1 MEKYHRDDTYTVL
14 NKNESIAHVQRI
26 FRHRASKSK
35 SKAKDYEKNGEK
47 IRQKQR
53 EDHAKN
59 PEKKNKREREYH
71 AKNPEK
77 KNKKAREYHAKNKD
91 TINKKRREEY
101 AENPEPALQRS
112 HDHYQKNK
120 ETIKQRHSEYREKN
134 RDVINEKKRAKRR
147 KDRAAASSDT
157 AKMMRQLSEEY
168 NARAAKGE
176 DIIRAED
183 LLEPPIEVEIR
194 NDKNDHPVVYYK
206 TPTNEDPYKV
216 NDANVLTRLGIG
228 KGNKWVKPARIHATH
243 VPLEKMQ
250 LTDNK
255 MMVVSNEMIT
265 KQTQTSCD
273 LRMFGKWNHS
283 KHSKWYSGIGMK
295 NSIKFILR
303 HWKNCWRDGELI
315 ELFLHVY
322 FPTNK
327 VYDSCFQ
334 VRGDNDGGIPPSCAL
349 LSGSIIMGEAC
360 AVIKATLGEDRRT
373 LSDTTFKFIRI
384 NRDMNTVVDLP
395 LNDDS
400 LIVTP
405 FEVTTKPSEE
415 VNEGAVAWDASRESE
430 AEDFTEEEIWERYE
444 REHGTF
450 HK

>member
-1 MEKYHRDDTYTVL
+1 M
-14 NKNESIAHVQRI
+14 
-26 FRHRASKSK
+26 FRQNNS
-35 SKAKDYEKNGEK
+35 EK
-47 IRQKQR
+47 IN
-53 EDHAKN
+53 E
-59 PEKKNKREREYH
+59 
-71 AKNPEK
+71 
-77 KNKKAREYHAKNKD
+77 
-91 TINKKRREEY
+91 KRREKTRI
-101 AENPEPALQRS
+101 A
-112 HDHYQKNK
+112 
-120 ETIKQRHSEYREKN
+120 
-134 RDVINEKKRAKRR
+134 
-147 KDRAAASSDT
+147 RAAESSDT

-168 NARAAKGE
+168 NARVAEGE
-176 DIIRAED
+176 DSIRAED
-183 LLEPPIEVEIR
+183 LLEPLIEVEIG
-194 NDKNDHPVVYYK
+194 KNKRDLPVVHYK
-206 TPTNEDPYKV
+206 TPTADDPSRV
-216 NDANVLTRLGIG
+216 DDADVLTRLGIG

-283 KHSKWYSGIGMK
+283 KHSKWYNGIGMK

-303 HWKNCWRDGELI
+303 HWKNCWRDGELV
-315 ELFLHVY
+315 ELYLHVY
-322 FPTNK
+322 FSTNK

-334 VRGDNDGGIPPSCAL
+334 VQGNNGNINPGCAL

-384 NRDMNTVVDLP
+384 NRDMKTVVDLP
-395 LNDDS
+395 LDDKS

-405 FEVTTKPSEE
+405 YEVTTKPSEE

-430 AEDFTEEEIWERYE
+430 AEDLTEEEIWERYE
-444 REHGTF
+444 REHTDAYF
-450 HK
+450 NQP